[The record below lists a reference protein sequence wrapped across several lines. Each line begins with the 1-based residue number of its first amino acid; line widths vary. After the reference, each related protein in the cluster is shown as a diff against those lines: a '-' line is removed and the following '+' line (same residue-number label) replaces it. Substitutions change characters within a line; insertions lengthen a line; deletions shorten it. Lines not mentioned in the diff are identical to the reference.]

1 MQNFDLWL
9 LICSKVQHMC
19 KNTSSFRAVSFV
31 VLMPNMTLSFF
42 HQTMNFFQLIICLWL
57 CLICGLTTC
66 SSSGLDSGL
75 NIPFPTEIYRQQEII
90 LNCLQIGSKI
100 SCSMTMTFIVDL
112 LLYFDFFR
120 AYFACAAKYLTKSE
134 ISWLSLTTSLHPV
147 LCAISWKLPCGTK
160 FLRVLIFAILPAIRR
175 NKFPQIKITTNI
187 FPAKI
192 YFRVNIL

>member
-19 KNTSSFRAVSFV
+19 KNTPSFLAVSFV
-31 VLMPNMTLSFF
+31 VLMSNMTLSFF

-57 CLICGLTTC
+57 YWSVATTC

-75 NIPFPTEIYRQQEII
+75 NIPFPIEIYRQQEII

-112 LLYFDFFR
+112 LLYFDFLL

-160 FLRVLIFAILPAIRR
+160 FLRVIIFAILPAICR

-192 YFRVNIL
+192 YSRVNIL